1 MIKLETKNAIAE
13 NIKALRVKR
22 GISQDRLSKLADL
35 SLNTIVKIE
44 AGRNSNPTVVTLLKI
59 AKLFNV
65 RIDDLIK

>member
-44 AGRNSNPTVVTLLKI
+44 AGEQP
-59 AKLFNV
+59 
-65 RIDDLIK
+65 